1 MVTNESRIIEL
12 SQKYGKQSRSRIKS
26 KLKEV
31 ELDKLVMSTISEL
44 KGYDIVFYDRGYQQ
58 YKKYPKQFF
67 REVIGLWYEDFVDED
82 NGDVHTI
89 TRYIRLGHIVE
100 DIFYSKSKVYWNNDE
115 KTFVLDGADSTTT
128 ICVIMSTYFNSIASK
143 IEKNSKKY
151 VENLPQYLK

>member
-1 MVTNESRIIEL
+1 MIANKSRIIEL
-12 SQKYGKQSRSRIKS
+12 SHKYNKQSISRIKS

-67 REVIGLWYEDFVDED
+67 KEVIGLWYEDFIDED
-82 NGDVHTI
+82 NGEVHTI
-89 TRYIRLGHIVE
+89 TRHTRLGHIVE
-100 DIFYSKSKVYWNNDE
+100 GMFYSKSKVHWNNDE
-115 KTFVLDGADSTTT
+115 KTFTLNGADDATT
-128 ICVIMSTYFNSIASK
+128 ICVIMSTYFNSIANK